1 MKELF
6 TTIFYQPLWNALVW
20 LYDVIP
26 GEDIGIAIIAL
37 TILIKLVLFPFSV
50 QALRSQ
56 RAMQTLQPKI
66 DALRTQ
72 FKDEREKLA
81 KAMMELYSKEKVS
94 PLSSCL
100 PILIQLPILI
110 ALYQVLRAGLGQPS
124 PELLYSFVRNP
135 GPLDPH
141 FLGFMDL
148 AKPNYLLAVL
158 AGIVQFWQTKMIQVK
173 APPKAIA
180 TAPGAKDESMM
191 SMMNKQMLYVMPIM
205 TVVIGVGLPGG
216 LTLYWFMTNLATVVQ
231 QFFFLRK
238 KPLSS

>member
-1 MKELF
+1 MYELF

-20 LYDVIP
+20 LYEVIP
-26 GEDIGIAIIAL
+26 GEDIGVAIIAL
-37 TILIKLVLFPFSV
+37 TILIKLVLFPFSA

-110 ALYQVLRAGLGQPS
+110 ALYQVLRAGLGDHS

-148 AKPNYLLAVL
+148 AKPNYILAVL
-158 AGIVQFWQTKMIQVK
+158 AGAIQFWQTKMIQVK
-173 APPKAIA
+173 SPPKDVAA
-180 TAPGAKDESMM
+180 SPGAKDESMM

-216 LTLYWFMTNLATVVQ
+216 LTLYWFMTNLASVVQ

-238 KPLSS
+238 KPTAP